1 MNNAGYKS
9 FVQWQNSRAGNA
21 YIKYND
27 SKQLLKAAESMSIQ
41 GKSGR
46 QSISANT
53 KSSKTR
59 SKVSNNFRKK
69 YSKILD
75 KPLEKIVTF
84 QLIEENRVDV
94 KLNFF
99 PEPNIISIFRE
110 HQMVYDSELKEWVLP
125 FSNYINLFKTLMNLG
140 EFKLNPIPAN
150 TIDII
155 FEGEKLEQIKFL
167 NQTGI
172 DSKSKK
178 VTYIIDYKEDCQHLP
193 KLNDLPKN
201 LLKSLY
207 RFQKQGIIFGI
218 KKFSRLLIADEMG
231 VGKTV
236 QAIGLSSLYQ
246 KDWPVL
252 VICPSSLK
260 FVWRDEVAQWLSE
273 IINKNEIQVIKQ
285 SKNEFKEKIK
295 YYIISY
301 DLSVR
306 MIEKIIEKKFQYII
320 ADEAHYL
327 KSRTAK
333 RTMCLTPILQR
344 AKRVVLLTGTPIL
357 AKPMEIFPLLHILRP
372 DKYKGFKEFGMRY
385 CDPKILRL
393 GLVDWSGSSNSREL
407 NSILN
412 KLMIRRL
419 KKDVLNQLPPKKR
432 QKIEISTDSKI
443 IKKLK
448 MILEKSSKKFEQ
460 LLGTQIELDKLG
472 INIDDLKTEKEKE
485 EENKSKNNDKE
496 EESVLN
502 RFSKAYSMTGQAKL
516 PGVKDYVNYLV
527 DNSCKFLI
535 FAHHAEILD
544 AIEEVII
551 NDKIDYIRIDGKVP
565 IDKRPDLVNKFQNEE
580 DCLVAILS
588 ITACATGLTLTK
600 ASTVVFAE
608 LHFTPSIMIQAEDR
622 AHRIGQENGCVN
634 IHYLFGADTLDV
646 LLFRKLNEK
655 QNIVSTTLDNKSKDL
670 DVTKIK
676 EQVGDFINLNGKQI
690 SIDDRKNITQVV
702 DKSNT
707 TIKSFFSSKSQLGK
721 QANEKNINTDN
732 NINNNN
738 INDIHNVDNN
748 KIDIEKE
755 NLNFNKNLMK
765 NDSNEE
771 IENIIN
777 EEKEIINKDDIINNL
792 NLHEYNGRRKADYNT
807 KFEETTE
814 NTNNIKKIDLEEDE
828 NNKNNDDNNNGK
840 KGKKKKKKKNEK
852 KEKKEKKNKKKNKSM
867 DKIKEKIKEEK
878 NNEENNNFEDENF
891 INNILE
897 EERNEEKNENENIIN
912 KILEEKRNEE
922 KIEEDK
928 NQIDIFEEK
937 KNVDGKIFEDKSI
950 LEIFDFNKIFN

>member
-9 FVQWQNSRAGNA
+9 FVQWQNSRSGTA
-21 YIKYND
+21 YIQYND
-27 SKQLLKAAESMSIQ
+27 SKQLLKAAESVRHPA
-41 GKSGR
+41 KNGR

-53 KSSKTR
+53 KSSKTKTKK
-59 SKVSNNFRKK
+59 SDYFRKK
-69 YSKILD
+69 FSKILD
-75 KPLEKIVTF
+75 KPIEKSITF
-84 QLIEENRVDV
+84 QLIEEKRVDV

-110 HQMVYDSELKEWVLP
+110 HQMLYDSELKEWILP
-125 FSNYINLFKTLMNLG
+125 FSNYINLFNTLMNLG

-155 FEGEKLEQIKFL
+155 FEKEKLEQIKFL
-167 NQTGI
+167 NQPDN

-178 VTYIIDYKEDCQHLP
+178 IIYTIDYKEDCQHMP
-193 KLNDLPKN
+193 KLNDLPKG
-201 LLKSLY
+201 LLKALY

-260 FVWRDEVAQWLSE
+260 FAWRDEVTQWLSE
-273 IINKNEIQVIKQ
+273 ILDKNEVQVIKN

-306 MIEKIIEKKFQYII
+306 MIDKIIEKKFQYII

-333 RTMCLTPILQR
+333 RTKCLTPVLQR
-344 AKRVVLLTGTPIL
+344 AKRIVLLTGTPIL

-372 DKYKGFKEFGMRY
+372 DKFKGFKEFGARY
-385 CDPKILRL
+385 CDPKILRF
-393 GLVDWSGSSNSREL
+393 GVVDWSGSTNSREL

-412 KLMIRRL
+412 KIMIRRL
-419 KKDVLNQLPPKKR
+419 KKDVLSQLPPKKR

-448 MILEKSSKKFEQ
+448 ILMDKTSKKFEK
-460 LLGTQIELDKLG
+460 LLGTQIELEKIG
-472 INIDDLKTEKEKE
+472 INIEDLKTEKEEKE
-485 EENKSKNNDKE
+485 EEKKEKEGEKDKE

-502 RFSKAYSMTGQAKL
+502 KFNKAYSMTGQAKI
-516 PGVKDYVNYLV
+516 PGICDYVNYLV

-535 FAHHAEILD
+535 FAHHIEILD
-544 AIEEVII
+544 SIEEVII
-551 NDKIDYIRIDGKVP
+551 NDKINYIRIDGNVSVE
-565 IDKRPDLVNKFQNEE
+565 KRQDLVNKFQNDE

-588 ITACATGLTLTK
+588 LTACATGLTLTK

-622 AHRIGQENGCVN
+622 AHRIGQESGCVN
-634 IHYLFGADTLDV
+634 IHYLFGADTLDL

-676 EQVGDFINLNGKQI
+676 EQVGDFINMNGKQL
-690 SIDDRKNITQVV
+690 SVDERKNISQIV

-707 TIKSFFSSKSQLGK
+707 TIKSFLSSKSQQQVK
-721 QANEKNINTDN
+721 NDNE
-732 NINNNN
+732 
-738 INDIHNVDNN
+738 
-748 KIDIEKE
+748 E
-755 NLNFNKNLMK
+755 NMKNLK
-765 NDSNEE
+765 NDNDG
-771 IENIIN
+771 NIIN
-777 EEKEIINKDDIINNL
+777 NVSHISSNNDDNKIITEDDNICNDNSIIIDDKNIDKDNIIKNL
-792 NLHEYNGRRKADYNT
+792 NLHENNRRRKVNYSP
-807 KFEETTE
+807 KKEETLET
-814 NTNNIKKIDLEEDE
+814 TNNIKNIKKNENDKNDEDSDSKKR
-828 NNKNNDDNNNGK
+828 NKK
-840 KGKKKKKKKNEK
+840 KKNKKKKKSNNKN
-852 KEKKEKKNKKKNKSM
+852 KKNKSM
-867 DKIKEKIKEEK
+867 DSLQEDK
-878 NNEENNNFEDENF
+878 NNEETTTIEKEND
-891 INNILE
+891 
-897 EERNEEKNENENIIN
+897 IN
-912 KILEEKRNEE
+912 KIFGDITNKEIIDDEKEIKNIFGEQVTDDI
-922 KIEEDK
+922 KLNEDK
-928 NQIDIFEEK
+928 EMLD
-937 KNVDGKIFEDKSI
+937 
-950 LEIFDFNKIFN
+950 IFDFNKTFQ

>member
-9 FVQWQNSRAGNA
+9 FIHWQNSRAGAA
-21 YIKYND
+21 YIQYND
-27 SKQLLKAAESMSIQ
+27 SKQILKAVDSVSVA
-41 GKSGR
+41 GKSGHR
-46 QSISANT
+46 SVSAYT
-53 KSSKTR
+53 KSSKTK
-59 SKVSNNFRKK
+59 SKKSNYFRNKF
-69 YSKILD
+69 SKLLD

-84 QLIEENRVDV
+84 QLIDEKRIDV
-94 KLNFF
+94 KLNFY

-110 HQMVYDSELKEWVLP
+110 HQMNYDTEFKEWILP
-125 FSNYINLFKTLMNLG
+125 FINYTSLFNTLKNLG
-140 EFKLNPIPAN
+140 VFKLNPIPIH
-150 TIDII
+150 TIDIM
-155 FEGEKLEQIKFL
+155 FEKEKLEQIKFL
-167 NQTGI
+167 NQIGTG
-172 DSKSKK
+172 SKYKR
-178 VTYIIDYKEDCQHLP
+178 VMFTIDYKEDCQHLP
-193 KLNDLPKN
+193 KLNDLPKGLFN
-201 LLKSLY
+201 SLY

-260 FVWRDEVAQWLSE
+260 FAWRDEITNWLSE
-273 IINKNEIQVIKQ
+273 IIDSNEVQVIKH
-285 SKNEFKEKIK
+285 SKNEFKDNIK

-333 RTMCLTPILQR
+333 RTISLTPILQR

-372 DKYKGFKEFGMRY
+372 DKFKGFKEFGSRY
-385 CDPKILRL
+385 CDPKCLRF
-393 GLVDWSGSSNSREL
+393 GLIDWSGSSNSREL

-443 IKKLK
+443 IKQLK
-448 MILEKSSKKFEQ
+448 IVMEKSSKKFEK
-460 LLGTQIELDKLG
+460 LLGTQVELDKLG
-472 INIDDLKTEKEKE
+472 INIDDLKTEKEKD
-485 EENKSKNNDKE
+485 EENKSKEKDKE
-496 EESVLN
+496 EDSILN

-535 FAHHAEILD
+535 FAHHCEVLD

-551 NDKIDYIRIDGKVP
+551 NDKISYIRIDGKVAVE
-565 IDKRPDLVNKFQNEE
+565 KRQDLVNKFQTDD

-622 AHRIGQENGCVN
+622 AHRIGQESGCVN
-634 IHYLFGADTLDV
+634 IHYLFGSDTLDV

-670 DVTKIK
+670 NVTKIK
-676 EQVGDFINLNGKQI
+676 EQVGDFINMNGKQV
-690 SIDDRKNITQVV
+690 SVDDRKNITQIV
-702 DKSNT
+702 DKSNN
-707 TIKSFFSSKSQLGK
+707 TIKNYFSSQSQSKIKDKENDINKKDNEEKSNG
-721 QANEKNINTDN
+721 IVNTHN
-732 NINNNN
+732 NIN
-738 INDIHNVDNN
+738 
-748 KIDIEKE
+748 
-755 NLNFNKNLMK
+755 
-765 NDSNEE
+765 
-771 IENIIN
+771 ENIIEIKN
-777 EEKEIINKDDIINNL
+777 NLEDKDEIIKNL
-792 NLHEYNGRRKADYNT
+792 NLHENNRRRNADYS
-807 KFEETTE
+807 KKKEESTE
-814 NTNNIKKIDLEEDE
+814 ISNIIQKIDVQE
-828 NNKNNDDNNNGK
+828 NENDINIDNHK
-840 KGKKKKKKKNEK
+840 KMKKVRKKKKEREK
-852 KEKKEKKNKKKNKSM
+852 KKKNKKKSKSVDVIQEKINDKENNIKDDNFINKIILEES
-867 DKIKEKIKEEK
+867 KKEKIFEERDKEEK
-878 NNEENNNFEDENF
+878 IFKDN
-891 INNILE
+891 
-897 EERNEEKNENENIIN
+897 KNEV
-912 KILEEKRNEE
+912 EKTGELKE
-922 KIEEDK
+922 FF
-928 NQIDIFEEK
+928 DIFNFSNK
-937 KNVDGKIFEDKSI
+937 
-950 LEIFDFNKIFN
+950 LE

>member
-9 FVQWQNSRAGNA
+9 FLQWQNSRSGVA

-27 SKQLLKAAESMSIQ
+27 SKQLLKAAESVSIPK
-41 GKSGR
+41 KSAR
-46 QSISANT
+46 QTVSANT
-53 KSSKTR
+53 KSSQTK
-59 SKVSNNFRKK
+59 SKKSLYFRKK
-69 YSKILD
+69 FSKILD
-75 KPLEKIVTF
+75 KPIDKVVSF
-84 QLIEENRVDV
+84 QLIEEKRVDV

-99 PEPNIISIFRE
+99 PESNIISIFRE
-110 HQMVYDSELKEWVLP
+110 HQMVYDNQINEWILP
-125 FSNYINLFKTLMNLG
+125 FSNYTSLFNSLKNLG
-140 EFKLNPIPAN
+140 ELKLNPIPVN

-155 FEGEKLEQIKFL
+155 FEKEKLEQIKFL
-167 NQTGI
+167 NQVNN

-178 VTYIIDYKEDCQHLP
+178 VMTTIDYKEDCMHMP
-193 KLNDLPKN
+193 RLNDLPKG

-260 FVWRDEVAQWLSE
+260 FAWRDEVTQWLSE
-273 IINKNEIQVIKQ
+273 ILDKNEIQVIKN
-285 SKNEFKEKIK
+285 SKNEFKSDMK

-306 MIEKIIEKKFQYII
+306 MIDKIIEKKFQYII

-333 RTMCLTPILQR
+333 RTISLTPILQR

-372 DKYKGFKEFGMRY
+372 DKFKSFKEFGTRF
-385 CDPKILRL
+385 CDPKIIRF
-393 GLVDWSGSSNSREL
+393 GIVDWSGSSNSREL

-419 KKDVLNQLPPKKR
+419 KKDVLSQLPPKKR
-432 QKIEISTDSKI
+432 QKIEIATDSKI
-443 IKKLK
+443 LKKLK
-448 MILEKSSKKFEQ
+448 LVMEKSSKKFEK
-460 LLGTQIELDKLG
+460 LLGTQIELEKLG

-485 EENKSKNNDKE
+485 EEKNNKEKEKDSE
-496 EESVLN
+496 EESILN
-502 RFSKAYSMTGQAKL
+502 RFSKAYSMTGEAKL
-516 PGVKDYVNYLV
+516 PGIIDYVNYLV

-535 FAHHAEILD
+535 FAHHTEILD

-551 NDKIDYIRIDGKVP
+551 KDKISYIRIDGKVAVE
-565 IDKRPDLVNKFQNEE
+565 KRQDLVNKFQNEE

-622 AHRIGQENGCVN
+622 AHRIGQESGCVN
-634 IHYLFGADTLDV
+634 IHYLFGAETLDV

-676 EQVGDFINLNGKQI
+676 EQVGDFINMNGKQI
-690 SIDDRKNITQVV
+690 SKDDRKNITQVV

-707 TIKSFFSSKSQLGK
+707 IIKSFFSSKSQIKNEDSDVNNKTINDNNDDKIGIEKNKNNIDIDIENLDNLNNIDKTEVNSKNIIKNLNLHKTNGRRNIK
-721 QANEKNINTDN
+721 YNEKNEETTAITN
-732 NINNNN
+732 NIQL
-738 INDIHNVDNN
+738 
-748 KIDIEKE
+748 IEKE
-755 NLNFNKNLMK
+755 NN
-765 NDSNEE
+765 
-771 IENIIN
+771 
-777 EEKEIINKDDIINNL
+777 
-792 NLHEYNGRRKADYNT
+792 
-807 KFEETTE
+807 
-814 NTNNIKKIDLEEDE
+814 E
-828 NNKNNDDNNNGK
+828 NNDNIDNK
-840 KGKKKKKKKNEK
+840 KEKKKRKKKKKDKQN
-852 KEKKEKKNKKKNKSM
+852 NNKKNKSA
-867 DKIKEKIKEEK
+867 DNTKEDISIEE
-878 NNEENNNFEDENF
+878 
-891 INNILE
+891 
-897 EERNEEKNENENIIN
+897 ENIIN
-912 KILEEKRNEE
+912 KIIEEENKVN
-922 KIEEDK
+922 KIEDKDKEKEKEDNIFK
-928 NQIDIFEEK
+928 NNMNDDKIIF
-937 KNVDGKIFEDKSI
+937 DF
-950 LEIFDFNKIFN
+950 FDFNKFS

>member
-9 FVQWQNSRAGNA
+9 YVQWKNSRAGAA
-21 YIKYND
+21 YIQYND
-27 SKQLLKAAESMSIQ
+27 SKQILQASESVSMP
-41 GKSGR
+41 GKKGNR
-46 QSISANT
+46 SISANT
-53 KSSKTR
+53 KSSQTKSKKSNFFR
-59 SKVSNNFRKK
+59 SK

-75 KPLEKIVTF
+75 KPLEKIVSF
-84 QLIEENRVDV
+84 QLIDEKRVDV

-99 PEPNIISIFRE
+99 PEPKIISIFRE
-110 HQMVYDSELKEWVLP
+110 HQMIYNTELKEWILP
-125 FSNYINLFKTLMNLG
+125 FTNYTHLFNTLMNLH
-140 EFKLNPIPAN
+140 EFKLNAIPVN

-155 FEGEKLEQIKFL
+155 FEKEKMEQLKFL
-167 NQTGI
+167 NQIGS

-178 VTYIIDYKEDCQHLP
+178 ITYTIDYTEDCQHLP
-193 KLNDLPKN
+193 KLSDLPKGLFN
-201 LLKSLY
+201 SLY

-260 FVWRDEVAQWLSE
+260 FAWRDEVTNWLKE
-273 IINKNEIQVIKQ
+273 IINKNEIQVIKHT
-285 SKNEFKEKIK
+285 KNEFKDNMK

-306 MIEKIIEKKFQYII
+306 MVDKIIEKKFLYII

-327 KSRTAK
+327 KSRVAK
-333 RTMCLTPILQR
+333 RTKSLTPILQR

-357 AKPMEIFPLLHILRP
+357 AKPMEVFPLLHILRP
-372 DKYKGFKEFGMRY
+372 DKFKGFREFGSRY
-385 CDPKILRL
+385 CDPKVLRFDII
-393 GLVDWSGSSNSREL
+393 DWSGSSNSREL

-419 KKDVLNQLPPKKR
+419 KKDVLSQLPPKKR
-432 QKIEISTDSKI
+432 QKIEITTDSKI
-443 IKKLK
+443 IKRLK
-448 MILEKSSKKFEQ
+448 ALMEKSSKKFEK

-485 EENKSKNNDKE
+485 IEEDNKSKENDKE

-502 RFSKAYSMTGQAKL
+502 RFSKAYIMTGQAKL

-535 FAHHAEILD
+535 FAHHTEVLD

-551 NDKIDYIRIDGKVP
+551 KDNINYIRIDGKIAVE
-565 IDKRPDLVNKFQNEE
+565 KRKDLVDKFQNDD

-622 AHRIGQENGCVN
+622 AHRIGQESGCVN

-670 DVTKIK
+670 NLTKIK
-676 EQVGDFINLNGKQI
+676 EQVGDFININGKQV
-690 SIDDRKNITQVV
+690 SVDDRKNISQVV
-702 DKSNT
+702 DKSNVI
-707 TIKSFFSSKSQLGK
+707 IKNYFEKSQEIQK
-721 QANEKNINTDN
+721 NNENNNKTDIEQDANVEINIKNDVNKNTFNIEGIEN
-732 NINNNN
+732 NI
-738 INDIHNVDNN
+738 
-748 KIDIEKE
+748 E
-755 NLNFNKNLMK
+755 
-765 NDSNEE
+765 
-771 IENIIN
+771 
-777 EEKEIINKDDIINNL
+777 NKDDIIKSL
-792 NLHEYNGRRKADYNT
+792 NLHESNRRRNTVAYNKQ
-807 KFEETTE
+807 KEESTEFSNNIQKIELENTE
-814 NTNNIKKIDLEEDE
+814 NNENTDSKKVKKI
-828 NNKNNDDNNNGK
+828 
-840 KGKKKKKKKNEK
+840 KKKKKGKR
-852 KEKKEKKNKKKNKSM
+852 KNKRKS
-867 DKIKEKIKEEK
+867 KSV
-878 NNEENNNFEDENF
+878 NNTEENKKAEEDNIEDENF
-891 INNILE
+891 INKIIE
-897 EERNEEKNENENIIN
+897 EENKNEKISSKEDNEKLIAEN
-912 KILEEKRNEE
+912 KNEDEKSNEFKE
-922 KIEEDK
+922 L
-928 NQIDIFEEK
+928 ID
-937 KNVDGKIFEDKSI
+937 
-950 LEIFDFNKIFN
+950 IFDFNDDIN

>member
-1 MNNAGYKS
+1 
-9 FVQWQNSRAGNA
+9 
-21 YIKYND
+21 
-27 SKQLLKAAESMSIQ
+27 
-41 GKSGR
+41 
-46 QSISANT
+46 
-53 KSSKTR
+53 
-59 SKVSNNFRKK
+59 
-69 YSKILD
+69 
-75 KPLEKIVTF
+75 
-84 QLIEENRVDV
+84 
-94 KLNFF
+94 
-99 PEPNIISIFRE
+99 
-110 HQMVYDSELKEWVLP
+110 
-125 FSNYINLFKTLMNLG
+125 MNL
-140 EFKLNPIPAN
+140 K
-150 TIDII
+150 
-155 FEGEKLEQIKFL
+155 
-167 NQTGI
+167 
-172 DSKSKK
+172 
-178 VTYIIDYKEDCQHLP
+178 
-193 KLNDLPKN
+193 
-201 LLKSLY
+201 
-207 RFQKQGIIFGI
+207 
-218 KKFSRLLIADEMG
+218 
-231 VGKTV
+231 
-236 QAIGLSSLYQ
+236 
-246 KDWPVL
+246 
-252 VICPSSLK
+252 
-260 FVWRDEVAQWLSE
+260 
-273 IINKNEIQVIKQ
+273 
-285 SKNEFKEKIK
+285 
-295 YYIISY
+295 
-301 DLSVR
+301 
-306 MIEKIIEKKFQYII
+306 
-320 ADEAHYL
+320 HYL

-448 MILEKSSKKFEQ
+448 MVMEKSSKKFEQ

-485 EENKSKNNDKE
+485 EENKSKDNDKE
-496 EESVLN
+496 EDSILN

-535 FAHHAEILD
+535 FAHHTEILD

-565 IDKRPDLVNKFQNEE
+565 VDKRQDLVNKFQNEE

-622 AHRIGQENGCVN
+622 AHRIGQESGCVN

-676 EQVGDFINLNGKQI
+676 EQVGDFINMNGKQI
-690 SIDDRKNITQVV
+690 SVDERKNITQVV

-707 TIKSFFSSKSQLGK
+707 SIKSFFSSKSQIGK
-721 QANEKNINTDN
+721 QDKEKNNKAKDN
-732 NINNNN
+732 NNENNNVKDLN
-738 INDIHNVDNN
+738 NDDNN

-755 NLNFNKNLMK
+755 NVFNFNENLMNK
-765 NDSNEE
+765 NDSNEK

-777 EEKEIINKDDIINNL
+777 EEKETINKDDIINNL
-792 NLHEYNGRRKADYNT
+792 NLHEYNGRRRADYNT
-807 KFEETTE
+807 NFEETKE
-814 NTNNIKKIDLEEDE
+814 DSNNFQKIEL
-828 NNKNNDDNNNGK
+828 
-840 KGKKKKKKKNEK
+840 KKKKN
-852 KEKKEKKNKKKNKSM
+852 NK
-867 DKIKEKIKEEK
+867 
-878 NNEENNNFEDENF
+878 
-891 INNILE
+891 
-897 EERNEEKNENENIIN
+897 NIIF
-912 KILEEKRNEE
+912 KR
-922 KIEEDK
+922 
-928 NQIDIFEEK
+928 
-937 KNVDGKIFEDKSI
+937 
-950 LEIFDFNKIFN
+950 